1 MSDSG
6 QLWAWGGSSI
16 KISEFG
22 TDARQKDKSM
32 LPGSAEL
39 WAKFKGKIDD
49 GPRPDACCGRPID
62 GVGTQIPRSSEPP
75 AGAAKGPPSPGVQLG
90 DGNRRKHPIAR
101 RGRRRNA
108 RESWAGDT
116 HRWKLLVARFL
127 LLSHLSQETNLTCK
141 LPEVRVARPTMC
153 LGTQGPR
160 SWRSVEN
167 LKTGPESSLANAPFQ
182 SPFASP
188 TERLP
193 HSTQSELPRLRVP
206 GPDTSVSPRSSRHS
220 KQQSLE
226 HCALAAPWH
235 GDPCPEKSRGHVRAA
250 DDGKRKTKNS
260 TIPKVET
267 EDPIASTNLTRT
279 RASSDLAK
287 AKQASNPPVF
297 RETSEHTPSRDD
309 DQRLSHTAPDSR
321 SRSRL

>member
-1 MSDSG
+1 
-6 QLWAWGGSSI
+6 
-16 KISEFG
+16 
-22 TDARQKDKSM
+22 
-32 LPGSAEL
+32 
-39 WAKFKGKIDD
+39 
-49 GPRPDACCGRPID
+49 
-62 GVGTQIPRSSEPP
+62 
-75 AGAAKGPPSPGVQLG
+75 
-90 DGNRRKHPIAR
+90 
-101 RGRRRNA
+101 
-108 RESWAGDT
+108 
-116 HRWKLLVARFL
+116 
-127 LLSHLSQETNLTCK
+127 
-141 LPEVRVARPTMC
+141 MC

-226 HCALAAPWH
+226 HCALAATWH
-235 GDPCPEKSRGHVRAA
+235 GDPCPEKLRGHVRAA

-267 EDPIASTNLTRT
+267 MKTQSLRPISREPGHLPILPRQSRQVIFLSSARRQSTRRPATTTNGFPTPPQIRDHDLDCSPTHLTFNI
-279 RASSDLAK
+279 AK
-287 AKQASNPPVF
+287 VQQQP
-297 RETSEHTPSRDD
+297 
-309 DQRLSHTAPDSR
+309 
-321 SRSRL
+321 